1 MSPRSKVLYHC
12 HCNFQNFSFSHM
24 EKVISLKWVPEISSI
39 SLFSKSLLMPTLK
52 HFTNILQCFF
62 LGKDILTNILLCFFL
77 GKDILWNTWTFLHL
91 HSDQRKLLEPHQKWL
106 TLKFYKLTWPSGPTQ
121 LFEPRQPH
129 TQSIPA
135 SLQYSACLAITGT
148 NRGTSREILYH
159 KLGLESLRPWRWYS

>member
-39 SLFSKSLLMPTLK
+39 SLFSKSLLIPTLED
-52 HFTNILQCFF
+52 FTNILQCFF
-62 LGKDILTNILLCFFL
+62 LGKDILTNILLCFFWEKIFCGIL
-77 GKDILWNTWTFLHL
+77 GHSCIYILINVN
-91 HSDQRKLLEPHQKWL
+91 LEPHQKWL

-135 SLQYSACLAITGT
+135 SLQYSDCLAITGT